1 MESVDA
7 RAQMQTPNGS
17 MNIVVTPEASFMA
30 VPGQG
35 TRDLPAS
42 QKAETL
48 AQIKRRSHLHCFPL
62 EGCRC
67 VFPCRWN

>member
-7 RAQMQTPNGS
+7 RAEMQAPNGS
-17 MNIVVTPEASFMA
+17 MNIVVTPEAAFMA

-35 TRDLPAS
+35 ARDFPAS

-48 AQIKRRSHLHCFPL
+48 AQIKRDPIFIASH
-62 EGCRC
+62 
-67 VFPCRWN
+67 

>member
-7 RAQMQTPNGS
+7 RAEMQAPNGS
-17 MNIVVTPEASFMA
+17 MNIVVTPEAAFMA

-35 TRDLPAS
+35 TRDFPAS

-48 AQIKRRSHLHCFPL
+48 AQIKRDPIFIASH
-62 EGCRC
+62 
-67 VFPCRWN
+67 

>member
-1 MESVDA
+1 
-7 RAQMQTPNGS
+7 
-17 MNIVVTPEASFMA
+17 MNIVVTPEAAFMA

-35 TRDLPAS
+35 TRDFPAS

-48 AQIKRRSHLHCFPL
+48 EQIKRDPVFTFPL